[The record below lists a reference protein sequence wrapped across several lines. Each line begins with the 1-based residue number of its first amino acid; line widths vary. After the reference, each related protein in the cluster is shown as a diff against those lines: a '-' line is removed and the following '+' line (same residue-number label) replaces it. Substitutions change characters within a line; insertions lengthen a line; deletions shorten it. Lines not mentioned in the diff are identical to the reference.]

1 MRKAVLNYKLYATL
15 FTILLALVSFRG
27 YGQSTVSG
35 QVTDAKT
42 HETIIGA
49 TVKVKGTST
58 AVATDV
64 KGNFK
69 IAASQGAILQ
79 ISYVGFSS
87 LEVEADI
94 TTTMHISLSAV
105 PNDLNEVIVV
115 GYGTRKKETLT
126 GAISQVGSEVFRDRP
141 VPNAALALQGEIPG
155 LVVTRNS
162 PRPGNENLT
171 IRLRGE
177 SSTSAVSPLIIID
190 GVPTVADFEI
200 STLNPNDI
208 ESVTALKDASAAIYG
223 ARAQGGVLLIT
234 TKRGKG
240 KAQVNYNPSYSI
252 NTVAKTVPWGSMMQW
267 ASLYLET
274 SMQDR
279 VDASG
284 NPIQFLPQWT
294 LANLQRMSNGESFD
308 YTQPSGLVSHYADNN
323 WQSALYGNSASQL
336 QNLSLTGSTDNT
348 GYAASLGYSNNKSVL
363 KTAYDGEIKYNAR
376 FNYDYQISKKV
387 KWQSGIAYDTRS
399 VKSPR
404 NGVGAGFFD
413 APIFPVYNS
422 LGNYYDDYGYRNPV
436 AMTQAGGRI
445 RNTDNFFRFNTRLSA
460 NIIDGLTIS
469 GTAAITKRDGMKNEY
484 NQTYNLYSWTGDRV
498 TSTIYNPAFVGE
510 TISNTVY
517 NNFGVLADYN
527 KTFAQKHNVAVTL
540 GSTAELQEDRV
551 LGAQRTS
558 LLYPGLYDLNSA
570 TPVNAT
576 NNSSDVKV
584 GLTSY
589 LGRFDYD
596 YNKRYLLELI
606 GRSDASSRFDADHRR
621 QNFYSVSAG
630 WVLSEEKFMK
640 PLKFLNFL
648 KVRAD
653 YGETGGLGGGT
664 NGLSSTNGAIGAF
677 NYVSGIGAGTAIFG
691 NTAAVQGTNSI
702 SNIYNVALTWERM
715 LNKNI
720 GIDFTMFN
728 NKLSGSFDVYERKNT
743 GLILSLVYPGVLGA
757 NAPPSNAGNLRVR
770 GFEATLNW
778 RDKIGEVSYNIGL
791 NLSNNKNLLV
801 KRTGAT
807 AIAPGQNLPL
817 QGYPLNS
824 LFLYK
829 TNGVFPT
836 QADADAYTAKYTAN
850 TAGNLGSMTGNSK
863 LRAGDLS
870 VVDLNGDGVLN
881 TSDLYFAGDA
891 DPHYTFGTNLGIRWK
906 NFDLSGFFQGV
917 LKQNLLRGGNG
928 RAPFF
933 RNYLNINT
941 YYIGKTWTPDNT
953 DALYPRLSFDNS
965 RNNWNWAVNDVNME
979 TLRYVRLKN
988 MIIGYTLPKQ
998 LMDKLGIKRIRAY
1011 VSGNDLLT
1019 FSSVKDGF
1027 DPERGTSSDS
1037 SYPFIRTYTFGLE
1050 VGF

>member
-1 MRKAVLNYKLYATL
+1 MRKAVLNYKPITAL
-15 FTILLALVSFRG
+15 FTLLLALLSLRSF
-27 YGQSTVSG
+27 GQSTISG
-35 QVTDAKT
+35 QITDART
-42 HETIIGA
+42 HETITGA
-49 TVKVKGTST
+49 TIKVKGTST
-58 AVATDV
+58 AVASDV

-69 IAASQGAILQ
+69 IVADQGAILQ
-79 ISYVGFSS
+79 VSYLGYNSAELPVNTQGR
-87 LEVEADI
+87 
-94 TTTMHISLSAV
+94 MYISLSPVA
-105 PNDLNEVIVV
+105 NDLNEVIVV

-126 GAISQVGSEVFRDRP
+126 GAISQVGAEVFRDRP

-162 PRPGNENLT
+162 PRPGNEGLA

-223 ARAQGGVLLIT
+223 ARAQGGVILIT

-240 KAQVNYNPSYSI
+240 KTQVTYNPSYSI
-252 NTVAKTVPWGSMMQW
+252 NTVAKTVPWANMMQW

-294 LANLQRMSNGESFD
+294 LANLQRMANGESFD
-308 YTQPSGLVSHYADNN
+308 YTQPSGLISHYGDNN
-323 WQSALYGNSASQL
+323 WQNALYGNSYSQL
-336 QNLSLTGSTDNT
+336 QNLSLTGSTDNA
-348 GYAASLGYSNNKSVL
+348 GYAASLGYSNNKSIL

-376 FNYDYQISKKV
+376 FNYDYQISKNV
-387 KWQSGIAYDTRS
+387 KWQAGISYDTRT

-422 LGNYYDDYGYRNPV
+422 VGNYYDDYGYRNPV

-460 NIIDGLTIS
+460 KIIEGLTIS

-484 NQTYNLYSWTGDRV
+484 NQTYNLYSWTGDRI

-510 TISNTVY
+510 TISNTIY
-517 NNFGVLADYN
+517 DNFGVLADYN

-551 LGAQRTS
+551 LGAQRTG
-558 LLYPGLYDLNSA
+558 LLYPGLYDLNTA

-596 YNKRYLLELI
+596 YNKRYLIELI
-606 GRSDASSRFDADHRR
+606 GRSDASSRFDPDHRR

-630 WVLSEEKFMK
+630 WVLSEERFMK
-640 PLKFLNFL
+640 PLKFLNYL
-648 KVRAD
+648 KIRAD

-677 NYVSGIGAGTAIFG
+677 NYVSGVGAGTAIFG

-702 SNIYNVALTWERM
+702 ANIYNLELTWERM
-715 LNKNI
+715 LNKNL

-743 GLILSLVYPGVLGA
+743 GLILSLIYPGVLGA

-791 NLSNNKNLLV
+791 HLSNNKNLLV
-801 KRTGAT
+801 KRNGAT

-824 LFLYK
+824 LFLYR

-836 QADADAYTAKYTAN
+836 QADADVYTAKYTAN
-850 TAGNLGSMTGNSK
+850 TVGNLGAMTGNSK
-863 LRAGDLS
+863 LRAGDLN

-953 DALYPRLSFDNS
+953 SAVYPRLSFDNN

-979 TLRYVRLKN
+979 SLRYVRLKN

-998 LMDKLGIKRIRAY
+998 WMDKIGIKRVRAY